1 MKRVL
6 QIAIVL
12 VLMLAFTPLGFTLMP
27 LIVALAIIGGIY
39 YFTMESSHH
48 HYE

>member
-1 MKRVL
+1 MKKVIRNAVVIL
-6 QIAIVL
+6 AV
-12 VLMLAFTPLGFTLMP
+12 LAFTPLGFTLMP